1 MNNEIKNL
9 EKLLDFDLNNKNFI
23 IDNIIEHHFK
33 INNNNSVDI
42 SNEIFKDTNI
52 LNWGENIPILQG
64 SKKLFT
70 NILKNPIND
79 KNLLLSRQK
88 SYFNDYDEASFEILK
103 EFESDILW
111 IYKLNH
117 EIGNDNMINVLFPN
131 SFLWKYINHYEYLL
145 DSYHIYKILFI
156 PLSTLFYPLSALIG
170 PYIYLRKYLKFDMKI
185 TDYLG
190 IIKNFFSLFFKRT
203 NNFKFNIFKFIV
215 FIIYVSIYVYSIYQT
230 FEFSYMLYK
239 TKKTLHKKMHG
250 VINFIN
256 EANTIIDYYY
266 KNHDLYNILK
276 PFTEHIYEPN
286 SIKLTNTMTNI
297 HNIWKNDNMKKNISK
312 LLISIY
318 TLDII
323 NEISKIK
330 FNKLLSTPEYNN
342 TVTKL
347 WNIKNPLLDDKQIS
361 NPVNLSKNFII
372 TGPNA
377 AGKTT
382 YVKSILSNI
391 ILSQTIGLTY
401 SKKSSMII
409 YDCIYSF
416 MRISDE
422 LGTKSYFEA
431 EAELCANMIEKAN
444 NLIDG
449 NKKGI
454 FFMDEPMHS
463 TPPTEG
469 IATAFAVA
477 EKLGNNPNINLI
489 ITTHFYKLTNLEK
502 IYPNRFINLSV
513 NAIENNDNSF
523 TFPYKIKRGSSK
535 QCIAIELL
543 YNKNFPLD
551 VINAA
556 KNMKKIICDNI
567 LD

>member
-1 MNNEIKNL
+1 
-9 EKLLDFDLNNKNFI
+9 
-23 IDNIIEHHFK
+23 
-33 INNNNSVDI
+33 
-42 SNEIFKDTNI
+42 
-52 LNWGENIPILQG
+52 
-64 SKKLFT
+64 
-70 NILKNPIND
+70 
-79 KNLLLSRQK
+79 
-88 SYFNDYDEASFEILK
+88 
-103 EFESDILW
+103 
-111 IYKLNH
+111 
-117 EIGNDNMINVLFPN
+117 
-131 SFLWKYINHYEYLL
+131 
-145 DSYHIYKILFI
+145 
-156 PLSTLFYPLSALIG
+156 
-170 PYIYLRKYLKFDMKI
+170 
-185 TDYLG
+185 
-190 IIKNFFSLFFKRT
+190 
-203 NNFKFNIFKFIV
+203 
-215 FIIYVSIYVYSIYQT
+215 
-230 FEFSYMLYK
+230 
-239 TKKTLHKKMHG
+239 
-250 VINFIN
+250 
-256 EANTIIDYYY
+256 
-266 KNHDLYNILK
+266 
-276 PFTEHIYEPN
+276 
-286 SIKLTNTMTNI
+286 MTNI
-297 HNIWKNDNMKKNISK
+297 HNIWKNENMKKNISK

-330 FNKLLSTPEYNN
+330 FNKLLSIPEYNN

-444 NLIDG
+444 NLIDSD
-449 NKKGI
+449 KKGI

-477 EKLGNNPNINLI
+477 EKLGNNRNINLI